1 MLKKISVI
9 MATLLVIG
17 VLALPVMAAQEGKIG
32 YVDLRKAFYEYEKTK
47 TFEDELNKITDDRQ
61 KDRNTKVEKVTK
73 LRDEMELSSGSAR
86 NNKQKQVEDAITDLN
101 EFDLGTRQM
110 LLNKKNDMFRQVI
123 DDIQKVVEDIG
134 KKGNYD
140 FVLDSRNI
148 MYSQEKFDL
157 TEEVIKRL
165 NK

>member
-101 EFDLGTRQM
+101 EFDLETRQM

>member
-17 VLALPVMAAQEGKIG
+17 VLALPVIAAQEGKIG

-101 EFDLGTRQM
+101 EFDLETRQM